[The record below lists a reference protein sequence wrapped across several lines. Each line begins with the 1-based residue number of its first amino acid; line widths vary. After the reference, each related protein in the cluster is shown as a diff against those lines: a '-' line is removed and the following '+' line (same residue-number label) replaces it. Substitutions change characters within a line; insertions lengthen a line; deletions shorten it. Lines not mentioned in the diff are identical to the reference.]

1 MQAEE
6 KGKEMAFCA
15 NCGKELI
22 LGSSF
27 CTHCGAPVPQEALGK
42 TEGIASIPNSNSV
55 PQSSDGFAQAVKHG
69 ASAGSGLSWAS
80 FKIDSDVL
88 KPVASQV
95 EAEGIGRRDGTVPPN
110 ALLANWEIDWGMLLL
125 GVFTVPLI
133 NVVLI
138 VLFDGMT
145 IPIPLFAVY
154 IILFLIN
161 VIFQIVYSLRF
172 YHSYFSEKP
181 LLNEVKLVS
190 YLNGFGGGLIG
201 LLWSYNMILRKKGVS
216 YIVAAVLFAIEFINI
231 VMWLVELF
239 LL

>member
-1 MQAEE
+1 
-6 KGKEMAFCA
+6 
-15 NCGKELI
+15 
-22 LGSSF
+22 
-27 CTHCGAPVPQEALGK
+27 
-42 TEGIASIPNSNSV
+42 
-55 PQSSDGFAQAVKHG
+55 
-69 ASAGSGLSWAS
+69 
-80 FKIDSDVL
+80 
-88 KPVASQV
+88 
-95 EAEGIGRRDGTVPPN
+95 
-110 ALLANWEIDWGMLLL
+110 MLLL

-172 YHSYFSEKP
+172 YPSYFSEKP